1 MDAVNGGLH
10 RFRDRVDPGL
20 LSEIDAWIGRHPL
33 VRIRSALE
41 ARTDEKAFFDA
52 LAEAV
57 LARHVLSLGFDVET
71 EVPTVGN
78 MTADLRVSK
87 GGREVFLHVKRVA
100 TDIDN
105 RASRQIVISPRLRA
119 LEMVPRP
126 WLIRVRWSSVANDR
140 QMQRLVEEGMDFL
153 RHASVGDEL
162 KVTDHDGSDLGGIR
176 VLAPHDGRRV
186 VLHIGMP
193 DGFIDHTPRMRKR
206 LDRAFA
212 QFKPGAENAI
222 VVASSDHQDGFD
234 FETALLGQF
243 VERWDRR
250 PTDGRRVAH
259 GRDDLGFW
267 SGGAHP
273 SSRVA
278 SWFRL
283 SPHSGEFSP
292 RMWFRQSDL
301 PAPDGA
307 QMLRAIFGEEEPPE
321 PTA

>member
-1 MDAVNGGLH
+1 MNGGLH

-140 QMQRLVEEGMDFL
+140 QMQRLVEEGMEI
-153 RHASVGDEL
+153 AQCAKIGKNSV
-162 KVTDHDGSDLGGIR
+162 I
-176 VLAPHDGRRV
+176 APHG
-186 VLHIGMP
+186 LMAMMI
-193 DGFIDHTPRMRKR
+193 
-206 LDRAFA
+206 
-212 QFKPGAENAI
+212 
-222 VVASSDHQDGFD
+222 S
-234 FETALLGQF
+234 
-243 VERWDRR
+243 
-250 PTDGRRVAH
+250 
-259 GRDDLGFW
+259 
-267 SGGAHP
+267 
-273 SSRVA
+273 
-278 SWFRL
+278 
-283 SPHSGEFSP
+283 
-292 RMWFRQSDL
+292 
-301 PAPDGA
+301 
-307 QMLRAIFGEEEPPE
+307 
-321 PTA
+321 

>member
-126 WLIRVRWSSVANDR
+126 WLILS
-140 QMQRLVEEGMDFL
+140 L
-153 RHASVGDEL
+153 
-162 KVTDHDGSDLGGIR
+162 I
-176 VLAPHDGRRV
+176 
-186 VLHIGMP
+186 HI
-193 DGFIDHTPRMRKR
+193 
-206 LDRAFA
+206 
-212 QFKPGAENAI
+212 
-222 VVASSDHQDGFD
+222 
-234 FETALLGQF
+234 
-243 VERWDRR
+243 
-250 PTDGRRVAH
+250 
-259 GRDDLGFW
+259 
-267 SGGAHP
+267 
-273 SSRVA
+273 
-278 SWFRL
+278 
-283 SPHSGEFSP
+283 
-292 RMWFRQSDL
+292 
-301 PAPDGA
+301 
-307 QMLRAIFGEEEPPE
+307 
-321 PTA
+321 